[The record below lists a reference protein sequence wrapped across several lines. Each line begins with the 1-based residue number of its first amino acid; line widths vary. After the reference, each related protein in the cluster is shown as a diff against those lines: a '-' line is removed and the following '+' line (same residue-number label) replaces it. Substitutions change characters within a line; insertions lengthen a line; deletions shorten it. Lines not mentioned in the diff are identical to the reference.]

1 MEEGKELVTITPN
14 EIDQLDRE
22 YVDYSKNAHRDL
34 TYESDYQAAL
44 RVPAAYLRK
53 PSNFEQSFDK
63 ILFHLD
69 EAYRKST
76 DTNTKI
82 MVSRTTDDIFH
93 KVICI
98 IQAKIDLVSKENSRT
113 FFQKVRDSI
122 SNFFDNVKNNLHL
135 EEPSAI
141 IAASA
146 APEVGKLSVAFFD
159 YLLTKWEIQNE
170 ESYFYNQLA
179 NVYQKI
185 LDSKSFSNEFGL
197 IRNTFTTN
205 KDNILTYVVLQK
217 GLTAAKNLMKYDEK
231 DSERQDSARIIMRT
245 LIAMQ
250 EWEKGANFLHEINAS
265 GLANYSELKDEF
277 IGEYKQF
284 LVYLKSKEGKKDP
297 AKEISKKYPTADSIE
312 YLMTADKNGYNKYM
326 SVRKIKKLAIIFS
339 IVFAIVAFFIWAG
352 IEGGKMEQEKKQ
364 YLTDNASKIQ
374 DQWSQIEKTVANVD
388 RLIAEKNFKEAIP
401 LINTGIVF
409 HDPSGKADNYTSKAD
424 EIKHNKLL
432 KSVDGILTEINIYV
446 SKDMND
452 EIYQNITETL
462 IPLYN
467 ATISSFE
474 EEQME
479 SYKEKLDPLLNKID
493 KTRDTFL
500 TQRENTVISLIKSKK
515 YIDAKNQI
523 EKLTHK
529 SDKRRG
535 PLYLS
540 KYNEYWTD
548 KRAEYKKELPSM
560 E

>member
-1 MEEGKELVTITPN
+1 M
-14 EIDQLDRE
+14 
-22 YVDYSKNAHRDL
+22 
-34 TYESDYQAAL
+34 
-44 RVPAAYLRK
+44 RK

-76 DTNTKI
+76 DANTKI

-98 IQAKIDLVSKENSRT
+98 IQAKIDLVSKENART

-122 SNFFDNVKNNLHL
+122 SNLFDSVKDNLHL
-135 EEPSAI
+135 AEPSAI

-159 YLLTKWEIQNE
+159 YLLTKWEIKNE

-231 DSERQDSARIIMRT
+231 DSERQDSARIITRT
-245 LIAMQ
+245 LIAMR
-250 EWEKGANFLHEINAS
+250 EWEKGANFLHEINTA
-265 GLANYSELKDEF
+265 GLANYMELKDEF

-284 LVYLKSKEGKKDP
+284 LVYLKSKEGIEDP
-297 AKEISKKYPTADSIE
+297 AKEIKKRYPTADSIE

-326 SVRKIKKLAIIFS
+326 SARKIKKLAIIFS

-374 DQWSQIEKTVANVD
+374 DQWSQIEKTATKID
-388 RLIAEKNFKEAIP
+388 KLIAEKNFKEAIP

-409 HDPSGKADNYTSKAD
+409 HDPSGKADNYISKAD
-424 EIKHNKLL
+424 ELKHSKLL
-432 KSVDGILTEINIYV
+432 KSVDGILAEINIYV

-452 EIYQNITETL
+452 EFYQNITETL

-467 ATISSFE
+467 ATISSFKK
-474 EEQME
+474 EQME

-515 YIDAKNQI
+515 YKDAKNQI

-540 KYNEYWTD
+540 KYNEYWAD
-548 KRAEYKKELPSM
+548 KRAEYKKEIPVT